1 MLYAPSQESL
11 FAKYAMQVLG
21 KFWSKILIVVL
32 WKEQKRLIN
41 SKQPVD
47 YNLTMHQWYYSS
59 YYVVKPYMLER
70 HSTSYTPFKIEH
82 VLIITNAA
90 LTRGA
95 TCPFSNVLMDVEIP
109 TSNPRDASLLLLEKN
124 MQ

>member
-47 YNLTMHQWYYSS
+47 YNLTLHQ
-59 YYVVKPYMLER
+59 
-70 HSTSYTPFKIEH
+70 
-82 VLIITNAA
+82 
-90 LTRGA
+90 
-95 TCPFSNVLMDVEIP
+95 
-109 TSNPRDASLLLLEKN
+109 
-124 MQ
+124 

>member
-1 MLYAPSQESL
+1 
-11 FAKYAMQVLG
+11 
-21 KFWSKILIVVL
+21 
-32 WKEQKRLIN
+32 
-41 SKQPVD
+41 
-47 YNLTMHQWYYSS
+47 
-59 YYVVKPYMLER
+59 MLER

-95 TCPFSNVLMDVEIP
+95 TCPFSTVLMDVEIP